1 MLLGLLRFLLAVAM
15 AAGLHV
21 LGLQASIPPPPN
33 IFDPFLIVG
42 LYGSLRHG
50 PALSALAGTV
60 LGLAHDAL
68 SGGLYGLHGFAT
80 TLAAFITSRLQ
91 IRMMIHQLS
100 QVALLLLLAS
110 AFHQALLGTLQF
122 LMVPGAELPGVI
134 ATLIKMATTCACGT
148 AVYALVERLAA
159 WRRRAPGQAVAAPQP
174 GHPRPLIFALVAPF
188 AAEQGKNRCRSAA
201 ARTK

>member
-1 MLLGLLRFLLAVAM
+1 MLLGLLRFVAAVGL

-21 LGLQASIPPPPN
+21 LGLKIHPGATQY
-33 IFDPFLIVG
+33 FDPFLIVS
-42 LYGSLRHG
+42 LYGSVRQG

-80 TLAAFITSRLQ
+80 TLAAYITSRLQ

-122 LMVPGAELPGVI
+122 LMVPGAELPGVV

-148 AVYALVERLAA
+148 AVYAAVDHFAA
-159 WRRRAPGQAVAAPQP
+159 WRRERQDKRSQ
-174 GHPRPLIFALVAPF
+174 RPSLA
-188 AAEQGKNRCRSAA
+188 GRGR
-201 ARTK
+201 